1 MKDYIQL
8 LKRQEL
14 LPNAELSIRNKAS
27 SGHVMLITK
36 LSCSDKAVKPRVC
49 SSWAAQLPG
58 AGESREAGKA
68 LGPSV
73 GGAGA
78 GSSSDREEY
87 LHGFSTSSS
96 QGEFNSYSH
105 GWHKPTKT
113 SLLGLHKVGVLS
125 FPSSPEFKNCKC
137 PFSPVLQGF
146 FFSILPF
153 TISINQG
160 IFHQKVKLLNKRK
173 FVLPENILYQLKR
186 ER

>member
-1 MKDYIQL
+1 
-8 LKRQEL
+8 
-14 LPNAELSIRNKAS
+14 
-27 SGHVMLITK
+27 MLITK

-78 GSSSDREEY
+78 GSSSDRGKH

-96 QGEFNSYSH
+96 QGELNSYSH

-113 SLLGLHKVGVLS
+113 SLLGLHKVGVLLS

-137 PFSPVLQGF
+137 PFSPVLQVF
-146 FFSILPF
+146 FFFPILPF